1 VIKLFLGR
9 QNTRQLI
16 AYREPR
22 RDPSMDTFRIQL
34 GEPMNFI
41 GVTYRS
47 MGEGSLTGADM
58 TQDSCVI
65 KAHPSMGDS

>member
-1 VIKLFLGR
+1 
-9 QNTRQLI
+9 
-16 AYREPR
+16 
-22 RDPSMDTFRIQL
+22 MDTFRIQL